1 MAQRDRRIGLVGYG
15 DVSVVHVGAIAALD
29 GLELVGIADRDPEAR
44 ERAAAATGLPTYTD
58 VEELIDALHPDAV
71 HVTTP
76 HDQHVGPSLAALE
89 QGVHVLQEKPLAHTL
104 AEGTRLVE
112 AIGSTTAARADG
124 GEGSPKIGIC
134 FQNRYNR
141 ASQELARLLRSGELG
156 EVHGAWA
163 SVVWSRTAD
172 YYAAKPWRGRWE
184 NAGGGL
190 LINQA
195 IHTLDL
201 VQWLLGPVERTEGL
215 VSQKKFAGVTEV
227 EDTADLVLHHSSGI
241 TTTFYATL
249 TAPVARPVELE
260 VATTNAYLEVRSGRG
275 GGLTV
280 RWADGRVDTFSDRTA
295 SAGGRSYW
303 GVSHEELIAD
313 FHASLDAPEPFWI
326 GPGEAMASLQILKEA
341 YANSGTGS

>member
-1 MAQRDRRIGLVGYG
+1 MAQRRIGLIGYG
-15 DVSVVHVGAIAALD
+15 DVSVVHVGAIEAID
-29 GLELVGIADRDPEAR
+29 GLELVGIADIDPTAR
-44 ERAAAATGLPTYTD
+44 ERAAAETGLPTFASA
-58 VEELIDALHPDAV
+58 VELIDALGPDAV

-89 QGVHVLQEKPLAHTL
+89 RGVHVLQEKPLAHTL
-104 AEGTRLVE
+104 AEGERLVE
-112 AIGSTTAARADG
+112 ALATTSAPRADG
-124 GEGSPKIGIC
+124 GAGAPKIAIC

-141 ASQELARLLRSGELG
+141 GSQELHRLLASGELG
-156 EVHGAWA
+156 AVRGAYA
-163 SVVWSRTAD
+163 SVVWSRSAE

-184 NAGGGL
+184 TAGGGL

-215 VSQKKFAGVTEV
+215 VSQKKFAGVVET
-227 EDTADLVLHHSSGI
+227 EDTADLVLHHASGI

-260 VATTNAYLEVRSGRG
+260 VETDNAYLEVRSGSV

-280 RWADGRVDTFSDRTA
+280 RWKDGRVDTFSDRVAT
-295 SAGGRSYW
+295 AGGRSYW
-303 GVSHEELIAD
+303 GVSHEELIRD
-313 FHASLDAPEPFWI
+313 FYEGLDSERPFWI
-326 GPGEAMASLQILKEA
+326 GPAEAMDSLRILKEA
-341 YANSGTGS
+341 YRSSGVGN